1 MGCHIFTKTKPFLA
15 KVLPKRRYFPNAIAL
30 DFVYILS
37 MANVTLLWHQ
47 DKIKLS
53 RSVEKYKICFIF
65 EVARKDSKLFNEIC
79 QNSNIEIG
87 LNGFGEV
94 EFYVR

>member
-65 EVARKDSKLFNEIC
+65 EKTYLYSRAK
-79 QNSNIEIG
+79 
-87 LNGFGEV
+87 GFKIIS
-94 EFYVR
+94 